1 MSSNPTGSE
10 DSLPAS
16 PEEAAIPGDPFPW
29 APAAGPERAAAP
41 TDPVPETPPEEPDEE
56 LLPRDLG
63 VVD

>member
-10 DSLPAS
+10 DFHPAS
-16 PEEAAIPGDPFPW
+16 PEGAAIPGDPFPW
-29 APAAGPERAAAP
+29 APAAGPEPAAP
-41 TDPVPETPPEEPDEE
+41 TDPVPETPPEEPDDE